1 MKHKSNGDKNKNLS
15 FNEYLNEIKSYLKN
29 IINYL
34 KISDSWKIQFT
45 ITINS
50 FFVCFVFFEDIDE

>member
-1 MKHKSNGDKNKNLS
+1 MKDKSNGDKNKNLS
-15 FNEYLNEIKSYLKN
+15 SNEYLNEIKSYLKN
-29 IINYL
+29 NL

-50 FFVCFVFFEDIDE
+50 FFVCFVLFEYIDEQK